1 MKLPIRLVPALLFT
15 ALLCACGGSPPPAAA
30 PAVAAPPSDP
40 ALAKIFETTC
50 RTCHAVPSSGAP
62 QAGDVAAWKPRVAQ
76 GKDTLLAH
84 TINGYQR
91 MPPMGLCMQC
101 GDAEFTAL
109 IEYMS
114 GAKLQ

>member
-1 MKLPIRLVPALLFT
+1 MTTRALVAIAITLT
-15 ALLCACGGSPPPAAA
+15 ACGDKPAAPPAAA
-30 PAVAAPPSDP
+30 APPPSDP
-40 ALAKIFETTC
+40 ALAKIFDTTC
-50 RTCHAVPSSGAP
+50 RTCHAVPASGAP
-62 QAGDVAAWKPRVAQ
+62 QAGDVAAWKPRIAQ

-101 GDAEFTAL
+101 SETEFSAL